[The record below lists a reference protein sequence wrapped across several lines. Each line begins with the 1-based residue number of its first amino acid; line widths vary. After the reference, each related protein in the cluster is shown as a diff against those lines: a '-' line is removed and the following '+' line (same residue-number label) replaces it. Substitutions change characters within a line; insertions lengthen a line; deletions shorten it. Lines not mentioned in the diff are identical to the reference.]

1 MSPLTLS
8 ITISIVLFLICI
20 FLVVSN
26 IVLIIAYISSNK
38 SKDAVYYAVKDRFNY
53 YKEKCKII
61 GCTEYDKVAY
71 TLLKEIYED
80 LSKVYF
86 NGIK

>member
-8 ITISIVLFLICI
+8 ITINIVLFFLCI
-20 FLVVSN
+20 FLVVGN

-38 SKDAVYYAVKDRFNY
+38 SKDAVYYEVKDRFNY
-53 YKEKCKII
+53 YKEKCKTI

-71 TLLKEIYED
+71 TLLKEICED
-80 LSKVYF
+80 LSKVYL
-86 NGIK
+86 NSIK